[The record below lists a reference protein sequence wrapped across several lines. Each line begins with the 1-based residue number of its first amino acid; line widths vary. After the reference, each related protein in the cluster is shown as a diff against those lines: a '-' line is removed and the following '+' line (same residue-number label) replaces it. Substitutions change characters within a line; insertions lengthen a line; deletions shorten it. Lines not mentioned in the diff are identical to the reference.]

1 MRKSPWILL
10 LFVLLGGLLGW
21 TLGKTLQVIAPQGTI
36 QNIFS
41 TAIHPGFGPLT
52 VDLVIIKLTLGFAI
66 NMNLLTFLGIL
77 LGLYLYKQF

>member
-1 MRKSPWILL
+1 MRKSPWVLL
-10 LFVLLGGLLGW
+10 LFILLGGLLGW

-36 QNIFS
+36 QNVFS
-41 TAIHPGFGPLT
+41 TAINPGFGPLT
-52 VDLVIIKLTLGFAI
+52 LDLVILKLTLGFAI